1 MDDLMETTGLQFFGA
16 MMASISHEIKNRM
29 AIINEQAGLLSD
41 FVKMAQNGR
50 PLDHKRLESLAA
62 AMKTQVVLTD
72 GIIKNMN
79 QFAHSADQIY
89 KSVNLEDL
97 LVLMGVL
104 FKRKTESYGIHLEST
119 GPEPAIT
126 ITTAPFLLLNLIWH
140 CLLPLFNAK
149 QSDQKLI
156 LSCKTHNKRLL
167 MLLKISAKESLNGF
181 VLSETA
187 INLAEK
193 IGATLTM
200 GSDNNSLMIELPQ
213 KRP

>member
-1 MDDLMETTGLQFFGA
+1 MDDSMETIGLQFFGA
-16 MMASISHEIKNRM
+16 MTASISHEIKNRM

-50 PLDHKRLESLAA
+50 PLDDKRLESLANA
-62 AMKTQVVLTD
+62 VKTQVSLTD
-72 GIIKNMN
+72 TIIKNMN
-79 QFAHSADQIY
+79 QFAHSTDQLY
-89 KSVNLEDL
+89 NSVNLEDL
-97 LVLMGVL
+97 LVLMGAL
-104 FKRKTESYGIHLEST
+104 FKRKTESCGIRLELE

-126 ITTAPFLLLNLIWH
+126 IMTAPFLLLNLIWH
-140 CLLPLFNAK
+140 CLLPLFTVK
-149 QSDQKLI
+149 QSDQKLM
-156 LSCKTHNKRLL
+156 LTCKTHKKYLL
-167 MLLKISAKESLNGF
+167 MLLKIRAKEKLKGF

-200 GSDNNSLMIELPQ
+200 GSDNNSLKIELPL